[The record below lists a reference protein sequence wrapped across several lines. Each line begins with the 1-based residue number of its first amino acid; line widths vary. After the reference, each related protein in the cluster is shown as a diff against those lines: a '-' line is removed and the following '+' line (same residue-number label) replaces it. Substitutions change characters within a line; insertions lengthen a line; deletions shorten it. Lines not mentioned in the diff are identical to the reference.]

1 MNDHLKTE
9 QVLKSNL
16 HNLYTVLMALCDTEV
31 KYQVKAL
38 TNYKELDKKLDTKA
52 ILKEIKKIV

>member
-38 TNYKELDKKLDTKA
+38 TNYKELDKKLDAMA
-52 ILKEIKKIV
+52 I